1 MTGFSCSGHINEPQ
15 FVSVFKNIA
24 TKKLEGIMRVETGK
38 FKKELYFKNG
48 LLVGGRSNILK
59 ETFGRV
65 LFENGL
71 ISQSDYEDSL
81 KEVLEKKKKHGAVLQ
96 ERGLLPININDALK
110 LQLRMRFVYTFSMSD
125 GTFHFRETALPN
137 NVVSGFSMSLFSLV
151 IEGVKLY
158 IPKGTLTEF
167 ANNNADRIYVKGKEQ
182 YDPTILNLTQA
193 ELNLLLNLTSD
204 KPLSRILTTIQMKP
218 EEALSLVYLFFG
230 MDYISAREEKISK
243 EGVETEKMKLTEEHR
258 KLLEEF
264 KDKLDELKEKNYYE
278 CFNLNQQANSA
289 MIKKSYFVLA
299 KQYHPDHFFDYPL
312 EIKEAASDV
321 FTHITTAYETLTND
335 DERKKYDEYLKTGK
349 KQIERN
355 EADKIVKAELQFQKG
370 QILLKTNNIKE
381 AYENFKWAVELN
393 PTEGEYFSYLGWSI
407 FRLDTSSEG
416 AKSKALEYIQRGLQ
430 MNKEHDT
437 GYYFLGRILKV
448 NGEDQ
453 KALEAFKTAY
463 AKNHQNI
470 DALREIRAYELSQK
484 GQKGVFKKFFK

>member
-1 MTGFSCSGHINEPQ
+1 MVGFSGSGHVNEPQ
-15 FVSVFKNIA
+15 FVSVLKNVA
-24 TKKLEGIMRVETGK
+24 TMKLEGIMRVETGK

-71 ISQSDYEDSL
+71 ISQPDYEDSL
-81 KEVLEKKKKHGAVLQ
+81 KEVLEKKKKHGTVLQ

-125 GTFHFRETALPN
+125 GTFHFRETALPDSL
-137 NVVSGFSMSLFSLV
+137 VSGFSMSLFHLV
-151 IEGVKLY
+151 TEGVKLHL
-158 IPKGTLTEF
+158 PKSTLTEF
-167 ANNNADRIYVKGKEQ
+167 ANNNAGKVYVKGKDQ
-182 YDPTILNLTQA
+182 YDPTLLNLTQA
-193 ELNLLLNLTSD
+193 ELNLLLNLTSG
-204 KPLSRILTTIQMKP
+204 KPLSQVLATVQMKP
-218 EEALSLVYLFFG
+218 EEAVSLLYLFLG
-230 MDYISAREEKISK
+230 MGYILAKEKNLLEEG
-243 EGVETEKMKLTEEHR
+243 EETGKMKLTEEHR

-264 KDKLDELKEKNYYE
+264 KDRLDELKEKNYYE
-278 CFNLNQQANSA
+278 CFNVNQQANSA
-289 MIKKSYFVLA
+289 MIKKSYFALA
-299 KQYHPDHFFDYPL
+299 KQYHPDHFFDYPP

-321 FTHITTAYETLTND
+321 FTFITTAYETLTND

-349 KQIERN
+349 KQIESN

-393 PTEGEYFSYLGWSI
+393 PTEGEYFSYLGWSM
-407 FRLDTSSEG
+407 FRLDPNSE
-416 AKSKALEYIQRGLQ
+416 ASKSKALEYIQRGLQ
-430 MNKEHDT
+430 LNKEHDT

-448 NGEDQ
+448 KGEEQ
-453 KALEAFKTAY
+453 KAHEAFKTAY

-484 GQKGVFKKFFK
+484 EQKGVFKKFFQ